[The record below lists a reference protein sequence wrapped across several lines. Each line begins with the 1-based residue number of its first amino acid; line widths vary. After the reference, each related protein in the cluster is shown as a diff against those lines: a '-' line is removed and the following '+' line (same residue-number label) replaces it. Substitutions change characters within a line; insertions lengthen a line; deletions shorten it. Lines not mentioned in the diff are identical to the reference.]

1 MPSGNYALTLQ
12 GGGEGTQEV
21 SYVGSLLG
29 VCALAGGVCVPEGRG
44 SSVDGG
50 WHFSCCFFFF
60 LHILILIKG
69 GVMVKYPL
77 SSPNVIIPWVFSNSA
92 LADWHHGPK
101 HHHFQPDS
109 CHKHL
114 EGHMPHGSFL

>member
-21 SYVGSLLG
+21 SYVGVTARR
-29 VCALAGGVCVPEGRG
+29 VCSRWRCLCARGQRKFCGWGG
-44 SSVDGG
+44 
-50 WHFSCCFFFF
+50 HFSCCFFFF
-60 LHILILIKG
+60 LHVLILIKG
-69 GVMVKYPL
+69 GVMVRYSL
-77 SSPNVIIPWVFSNSA
+77 SSPNAIIPWVFSNSA

-109 CHKHL
+109 RHKHL